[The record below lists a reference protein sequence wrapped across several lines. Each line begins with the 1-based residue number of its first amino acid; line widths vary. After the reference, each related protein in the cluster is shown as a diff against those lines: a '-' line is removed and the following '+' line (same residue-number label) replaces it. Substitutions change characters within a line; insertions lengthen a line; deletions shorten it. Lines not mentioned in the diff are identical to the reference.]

1 MLSSLGPPVKHQRDL
16 VLIIPRLPHI
26 IDGMVHGAKPIPI
39 IDARVSLVVFFAI
52 GVAALFVMTTAR
64 AMVGVLVYLAVLYA
78 VVSAMSRGGP
88 QGMGG
93 MGMGMRAFRRH
104 LARLGPAVVLIVLL
118 NGLLVPG
125 EAIVSIGGKTV
136 LTREGTA
143 AGIFFSLRLLVLYA
157 AMLLFLAV
165 TPPVEFARG
174 IYAIVRPF
182 SPRAANRAA
191 FYGFLVLS
199 FVPLFSD
206 EMERI
211 KQAQSFRGADLG
223 SGGIAGRAA
232 AARSLVVPLIL
243 SAIHRSGQLAA
254 VIELRGLRDRVGR
267 ALPAVRPGVVDAVL
281 VSTTAVVLVAISFW
295 SERGGG

>member
-1 MLSSLGPPVKHQRDL
+1 MLPPLGRRVKYQRDH
-16 VLIIPRLPHI
+16 VLIIPSSPYI
-26 IDGMVHGAKPIPI
+26 IDDMVHRARHKV
-39 IDARVSLVVFFAI
+39 DARVSLVVFVAI
-52 GVAALFVMTTAR
+52 GAASLFVLTTSR
-64 AMVGVLVYLAVLYA
+64 AMVGLLVYLAFLYA
-78 VVSAMSRGGP
+78 ALSTGPRIGPHPAGGL
-88 QGMGG
+88 GVEIRLFG
-93 MGMGMRAFRRH
+93 RH
-104 LARLGPAVVLIVLL
+104 LSRLGPAVALIVLL

-125 EAIVSIGGKTV
+125 EAVVSVAGKTV

-143 AGIFFSLRLLVLYA
+143 AGVFFSLRLLVLYA

-174 IYAIVRPF
+174 VYSILRPF
-182 SPRAANRAA
+182 SQRAANRAA

-211 KQAQSFRGADLG
+211 RQAQSFRGADLR

-232 AARSLVVPLIL
+232 AARALIVPLIL

-254 VIELRGLRDRVGR
+254 VIELRGLRDRVGT
-267 ALPAVRPGVVDAVL
+267 ALPAVRPGVADAAL
-281 VSTTAVVLVAISFW
+281 VSTTVVVLVAIAFW